1 MSRRSKLWLAL
12 GGIGLVLL
20 GVVLGFFLGRIGW
33 FAHWPMMSAWG
44 GYPGLPARPLEGHMM
59 GVPGVFGLGWLF
71 MALYWFAPVVVI
83 VALIVVL
90 IRREK
95 PPVQ

>member
-1 MSRRSKLWLAL
+1 MSRRSKLWLVL

-20 GVVLGFFLGRIGW
+20 GVVLGFFLGRSVW
-33 FAHWPMMSAWG
+33 FAHWPMMSAWESH
-44 GYPGLPARPLEGHMM
+44 PGLPARPLGGHMM
-59 GVPGVFGLGWLF
+59 GVPGIYGLWWLF
-71 MALYWFAPVVVI
+71 MGLYWFAPVAVI

-95 PPVQ
+95 SSSQ